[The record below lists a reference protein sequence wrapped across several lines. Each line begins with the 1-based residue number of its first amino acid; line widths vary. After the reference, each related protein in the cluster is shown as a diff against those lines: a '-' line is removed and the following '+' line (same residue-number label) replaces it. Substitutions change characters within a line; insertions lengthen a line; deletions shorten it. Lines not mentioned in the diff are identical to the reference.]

1 MVSRIDDLLSRSA
14 DRAKGVLSLCSC
26 PRSPPDPTRPRRC
39 PYPPPA
45 LIVCRTAA
53 PGLFFFPVSLTVSA
67 VVAAVYVLTVDPVR
81 RATPIEAQRWH
92 IAAARRVRPWIVPAP
107 FAAGLLAA
115 SYAAVLSNFTEIQTA
130 STPTNVFRTQ
140 YLTASALIVI
150 VVRALLWIFRIP
162 D

>member
-1 MVSRIDDLLSRSA
+1 MLT
-14 DRAKGVLSLCSC
+14 
-26 PRSPPDPTRPRRC
+26 PRSRPN
-39 PYPPPA
+39 PPPRPHP
-45 LIVCRTAA
+45 CCCTAA

>member
-14 DRAKGVLSLCSC
+14 DRAMGVLSLCS
-26 PRSPPDPTRPRRC
+26 RPARALTQPAPALALIR
-39 PYPPPA
+39 PPA
-45 LIVCRTAA
+45 LIHCRTAA

-150 VVRALLWIFRIP
+150 VVRALLWIFWIP